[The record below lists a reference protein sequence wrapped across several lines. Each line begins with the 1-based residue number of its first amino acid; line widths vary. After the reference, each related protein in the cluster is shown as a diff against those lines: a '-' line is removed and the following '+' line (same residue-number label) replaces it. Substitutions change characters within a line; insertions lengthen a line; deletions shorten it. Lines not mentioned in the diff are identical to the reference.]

1 MVFSAPEF
9 LFLFMPIVCILYY
22 IVRKPVLQN
31 GLLIV
36 ASLFFY
42 AWGEPRY
49 VLLMVASIVVNYLF
63 TRLLTRKPTKTIV
76 GLASVFNVG
85 MLFVFKYAGLPVRIP
100 IGISFY
106 TFQALSLVIDVY
118 RDRRAGENTQVTFW
132 DVLLYISFFPQL
144 IAGPI
149 VQYKDIRPYLRG
161 RSVDL
166 ESIFHGIRRFV
177 VGLSKKVLLADTV
190 AVVCDGL
197 YAQGDGEISGFAV
210 WVAAICYLFQI
221 YFDFSGYS
229 DMAIGLGEM
238 LGFHFK
244 ENFNMPYTASSVRDF
259 WRRWHISLSTW
270 FRDYVYIPLG
280 GNRKGKMRTVVN
292 RMTVFA
298 LTGIWHGAG
307 LNFLLWGLWHGL
319 FVSVE
324 EFVPASKSV
333 LRSVVGRIYTC
344 LVVLVGFVLFRAET
358 LGKAG
363 KMLALMFT
371 DFSFSASALSGALR
385 HLTPFVLVIL
395 AVCVVVSVWKPKFAL
410 PAGLSNLLT
419 LLLLLLCI
427 MTVASAT
434 YSPFIYFRF

>member
-1 MVFSAPEF
+1 MVFSSPEF

-22 IVRKPVLQN
+22 IVRKPILQN
-31 GLLIV
+31 GLLIL

-49 VLLMVASIVVNYLF
+49 ILLMVASILVNYLF
-63 TRLLTRKPTKTIV
+63 VRMLTRTPAKTVVTAAAI
-76 GLASVFNVG
+76 FNVG
-85 MLFVFKYAGLPVRIP
+85 MLFVFKYAGLPVRLP

-106 TFQALSLVIDVY
+106 TFQALSLVIDLY
-118 RDRRAGENTQVTFW
+118 RDRKAGEDVRVTLP

-149 VQYKDIRPYLRG
+149 VQYKDIRPYLRL
-161 RSVDL
+161 RTVDI
-166 ESIFHGIRRFV
+166 EGISRGIRRFV

-190 AVVCDGL
+190 AVVCDAL
-197 YAQGDGEISGFAV
+197 YAQGDGRISGIAV
-210 WVAAICYLFQI
+210 WVAAICYMFQI

-238 LGFHFK
+238 FGFHFK

-280 GNRKGKMRTVVN
+280 GNRKGRVRTVIN

-307 LNFLLWGLWHGL
+307 FNFLLWGLWHGF

-324 EFVPASKSV
+324 QFAPVGKSV
-333 LRSVVGRIYTC
+333 LRSIAGRIYTF
-344 LVVLVGFVLFRAET
+344 LVVLVGFVLFRAES

-363 KMLALMFT
+363 TMLALMFT
-371 DFSFSASALSGALR
+371 DWSCSRASVGIALR
-385 HLTPFVLVIL
+385 YLTPYVLIIL
-395 AVCVVVSVWKPKFAL
+395 LICLVASLWKPKFAL
-410 PAGLSNLLT
+410 PVWVSNVLT
-419 LLLLLLCI
+419 LFLLLLCM
-427 MTVASAT
+427 MTVASAA

>member
-22 IVRKPVLQN
+22 AVRKPVIQN
-31 GLLIV
+31 GLLIA

-49 VLLMVASIVVNYLF
+49 VLLMVASILINYLF
-63 TRLLTRKPTKTIV
+63 TRKPTKTVVAIAV
-76 GLASVFNVG
+76 IFNVG
-85 MLFVFKYAGLPVRIP
+85 MLFVFKYAGLPVRLP

-118 RDRRAGENTQVTFW
+118 RDRQAGEAPQVSFW

-149 VQYKDIRPYLRG
+149 VQYKDIRPYLRVRHVNPEG
-161 RSVDL
+161 
-166 ESIFHGIRRFV
+166 IAQGIRRFV
-177 VGLSKKVLLADTV
+177 IGLSKKVLLADTM
-190 AVVCDGL
+190 AVVCDSL
-197 YAQGDGEISGFAV
+197 YARADGSISGFGV

-229 DMAIGLGEM
+229 DMAIGLGKM

-244 ENFNMPYTASSVRDF
+244 ENFNMPYTASSLRDF
-259 WRRWHISLSTW
+259 WRRWHISLSSW

-280 GNRKGKMRTVVN
+280 GNRKGRLRTVAN

-307 LNFLLWGLWHGL
+307 LNFLLWGLWHGF
-319 FVSVE
+319 FVSIE
-324 EFVPASKSV
+324 AFVPEKKSAV
-333 LRSVVGRIYTC
+333 RSILGRIYTF

-363 KMLALMFT
+363 KMLVWMFT
-371 DFSFSASALSGALR
+371 DFSFSPSAISGTLSFF
-385 HLTPFVLVIL
+385 TPYFIVIL
-395 AVCVVVSVWKPKFAL
+395 VVCIAVSVWKPKFKV
-410 PAGLSNLLT
+410 PTGISNLLT
-419 LLLLLLCI
+419 LLLLLICML
-427 MTVASAT
+427 TVASAT

>member
-22 IVRKPVLQN
+22 AVRKPLVQN

-49 VLLMVASIVVNYLF
+49 VLLMVASIIINYLF
-63 TRLLTRKPTKTIV
+63 TRILTRRTTKAV
-76 GLASVFNVG
+76 VALAAIFNVG
-85 MLFVFKYAGLPVRIP
+85 MLFVFKYAGLPVRLP

-118 RDRRAGENTQVTFW
+118 RDQQAGDTTKVSFW

-149 VQYKDIRPYLRG
+149 VQYQDIRPYLRSRTVNAEG
-161 RSVDL
+161 ISG
-166 ESIFHGIRRFV
+166 GIRRFV
-177 VGLSKKVLLADTV
+177 IGLSKKVLLADTM
-190 AVVCDGL
+190 AVVCDSL
-197 YAQGDGEISGFAV
+197 YTQADISISGFAA

-229 DMAIGLGEM
+229 DMAIGLGKM

-244 ENFNMPYTASSVRDF
+244 ENFNMPYTASSLRDF
-259 WRRWHISLSTW
+259 WRRWHISLSSW

-280 GNRKGKMRTVVN
+280 GNRKGKMRTVAN

-307 LNFLLWGLWHGL
+307 LNFLLWGLWHGF
-319 FVSVE
+319 FVSIE
-324 EFVPASKSV
+324 EFVPVKKSAV
-333 LRSVVGRIYTC
+333 RSILGRIYTF

-363 KMLALMFT
+363 TMLASMFT
-371 DFSFSASALSGALR
+371 DLSFSAASVSAALR
-385 HLTPFVLVIL
+385 FFTPYFIAILVICI
-395 AVCVVVSVWKPKFAL
+395 AVSVWKPKFKV
-410 PAGLSNLLT
+410 PAGISNLLT
-419 LLLLLLCI
+419 LLLLLICM
-427 MTVASAT
+427 MTVASSA

>member
-22 IVRKPVLQN
+22 LIRKPVLQN

-49 VLLMVASIVVNYLF
+49 VLLMVASILINYLF
-63 TRLLTRKPTKTIV
+63 TRILTRNPAKTV
-76 GLASVFNVG
+76 VALAAVFNVG
-85 MLFVFKYAGLPVRIP
+85 MLFVFKYAGLPVRLP

-106 TFQALSLVIDVY
+106 TFQALSLVIDIY
-118 RDRRAGENTQVTFW
+118 RARKAGEDVRVTLP

-149 VQYKDIRPYLRG
+149 VQYKDIRPYLRARHVNPAG
-161 RSVDL
+161 
-166 ESIFHGIRRFV
+166 IAQGIRRFV
-177 VGLSKKVLLADTV
+177 IGLSKKVLLADTV
-190 AVVCDGL
+190 AVVCDSL
-197 YAQGDGEISGFAV
+197 YAQADGGISGFAV

-229 DMAIGLGEM
+229 DMAIGLGKM
-238 LGFHFK
+238 MGFHFK

-280 GNRKGKMRTVVN
+280 GNRKGRLRTVVN

-307 LNFLLWGLWHGL
+307 LNFLLWGIWHGF

-324 EFVPASKSV
+324 EFVPARKS
-333 LRSVVGRIYTC
+333 LWRSILGRIYTF
-344 LVVLVGFVLFRAET
+344 LVVLVGFVLFRAES

-371 DFSFSASALSGALR
+371 DFSFSAQALR
-385 HLTPFVLVIL
+385 YLTPFVLVIL
-395 AVCVVVSVWKPKFAL
+395 GICVVVSVWKPKFTLPTAL
-410 PAGLSNLLT
+410 ANVLT
-419 LLLLLLCI
+419 LILLLICM

>member
-22 IVRKPVLQN
+22 AVRKPLVQN

-49 VLLMVASIVVNYLF
+49 VLLMVASIIINYLF
-63 TRLLTRKPTKTIV
+63 TRILTRRTTKAV
-76 GLASVFNVG
+76 VALAAIFNVG
-85 MLFVFKYAGLPVRIP
+85 MLFVFKYAGLPVRLP

-118 RDRRAGENTQVTFW
+118 RDQQAGDATKVSFW

-149 VQYKDIRPYLRG
+149 VQYQDIRPYLRSRTVNAEG
-161 RSVDL
+161 ISG
-166 ESIFHGIRRFV
+166 GIRRFV
-177 VGLSKKVLLADTV
+177 IGLSKKVLLADTM
-190 AVVCDGL
+190 AVVCDSL
-197 YAQGDGEISGFAV
+197 YTQADISISGFAA

-229 DMAIGLGEM
+229 DMAIGLGKM

-244 ENFNMPYTASSVRDF
+244 ENFNMPYTASSLRDF
-259 WRRWHISLSTW
+259 WRRWHISLSSW

-280 GNRKGKMRTVVN
+280 GNRKGKMRTVAN

-307 LNFLLWGLWHGL
+307 LNFLLWGLWHGF
-319 FVSVE
+319 FVSIE
-324 EFVPASKSV
+324 EFVPAKKSAV
-333 LRSVVGRIYTC
+333 RSILGRIYTF

-363 KMLALMFT
+363 TMLASMFT
-371 DFSFSASALSGALR
+371 DLSFSAASVSAALR
-385 HLTPFVLVIL
+385 FFTPYFIVILVICI
-395 AVCVVVSVWKPKFAL
+395 AVSVWKPKFKV
-410 PAGLSNLLT
+410 PAGISNLLT
-419 LLLLLLCI
+419 LLLLLICM
-427 MTVASAT
+427 MTVASSA